1 MEEPIYWSVEE
12 LIDSTANEI
21 SSWQTGWMIYR
32 LTYLMTDLLSDP
44 PSKLLYNEQTN
55 WPNKLLTERKTER
68 LTHCM
73 IDQQENPVPVSATVS
88 ELCTCFSNSKNVS
101 ATGQVSNK
109 LTKWV
114 IKKLADNLI
123 SKRIQILKKEPYEKV
138 TKWLNDKLTKWLI
151 TKAPSNVLIFQ
162 ITDSSNDKLP
172 KAKSELLTNWM
183 INWPTKVTD
192 WLVSWLTD

>member
-1 MEEPIYWSVEE
+1 MIHRANCYTMNKPTDQISYWLNGKLNDLPTV
-12 LIDSTANEI
+12 
-21 SSWQTGWMIYR
+21 W
-32 LTYLMTDLLSDP
+32 LT
-44 PSKLLYNEQTN
+44 
-55 WPNKLLTERKTER
+55 NKR
-68 LTHCM
+68 
-73 IDQQENPVPVSATVS
+73 IPVPVSATVS
-88 ELCTCFSNSKNVS
+88 EFCTCFSNSKTVS

-109 LTKWV
+109 LSKWV

-138 TKWLNDKLTKWLI
+138 TRWLNDKLTKWLI

-192 WLVSWLTD
+192 WLVSWRTD